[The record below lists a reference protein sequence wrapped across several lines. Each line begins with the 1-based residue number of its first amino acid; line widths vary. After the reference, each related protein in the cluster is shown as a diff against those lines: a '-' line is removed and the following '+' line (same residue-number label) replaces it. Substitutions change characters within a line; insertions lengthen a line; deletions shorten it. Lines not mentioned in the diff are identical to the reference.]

1 MNNDILKKKTF
12 RKMNTALEE
21 YIPFLFR
28 KIPGPSSVKA
38 YRTREHLRLPPD
50 QALLAPIVPG
60 DRWGGEY
67 QNIWLSGEVTV
78 PLEADGKELYLFP
91 DAEAVEYMLFV
102 NGVPNGLVNS
112 KNGFLGGQHIAA
124 LVTGKAKAGETFK
137 VDYECYSGHFCI
149 GTQPYDAYGQDTPAP
164 MADDARTYHGLDL
177 CTVNEDIRKMVFDLS
192 TLLSM
197 ALDAP
202 EDDFAAGK
210 AARVLEKVF
219 PYFILDPIHTP
230 LAELEDSARKIS
242 ALLAPALEKGI
253 QDESRGFVGVIG
265 HSHMDTAWLW
275 PVSETVRK
283 CARTYAEAV
292 TLMDLYP
299 DYSFMQS
306 SSLHL
311 YWMKQH
317 YPALYE
323 RIKEKV
329 KEGRYDM
336 TGGVWVECDC
346 NITGGEAMVRQ
357 FLYGQKFTREEFGY
371 EMESFWLP
379 DTFGYSASTP
389 QIMRGCNVKYF
400 FTTKISWNEVNKF
413 PADTF
418 IWSGLD
424 GSTVLTHFNRMHTM
438 TTPKEIFQSVSAV
451 TDSLHTDS
459 KLMAYGFGDGGG
471 GPTPGMME
479 YLKRVIGLPGLPT
492 VKPITPEQFM
502 KERVEPLKDSLATY
516 DGELYLEFHRGTL
529 TSIHDVKRNNRL
541 AEIALHDLEYLAA
554 LSGKGIHP
562 ETERLWKVLLQ
573 NQFHDIL
580 PGSSIPEVND
590 TAVKEVSALLSETA
604 DYTKA
609 YLADRITPDE
619 NKITFFNTLS
629 FGRST
634 PINVGGSLS
643 LAGYPTESFVDV
655 TGKMRT
661 LIGGL
666 TLPACGAVTASFG
679 KAEKAEK
686 VFLYDGAS
694 LETPLYT
701 VVFDENGYMVSLKD
715 KRTGREVRHDGGHPL
730 GELLAGE
737 DMPSQYE
744 NWETESDFEEKLLP
758 VHTETAPEIISCG
771 AVSFR
776 IRNRYAV
783 GKRSHAVVDTVFYAD
798 DPQID
803 YEMQLD
809 WQEKRTLLKTAFD
822 VNVRSHTVRNEI
834 QYGHVER
841 PTTRNNS
848 WDDAKYEVVN
858 HKWSDISE
866 TRYGVALLNDCKYGI
881 SVRGTLMMLSLHKG
895 GQRPDYRG
903 DAGIHTMRYALLPH
917 VGAFSADTVV
927 RPAYAFNYP
936 VLTAP
941 GALKESFDRMSLS
954 QSNVIIEAVKSPE
967 DGGNG
972 IVLRLYEC
980 EGTASA
986 VVLAWEGM
994 EKAEETN
1001 MLEENAKPLTV
1012 KDHGV
1017 VLEFRPFEIKTIR
1030 IF

>member
-1 MNNDILKKKTF
+1 MKNEILTKKTF

-28 KIPGPSSVKA
+28 KLPGVSAVKA
-38 YRTREHLRLPPD
+38 YCTKEHLRQPPEKS
-50 QALLAPIVPG
+50 LLTPIAPG
-60 DRWGGEY
+60 EKWGGEY
-67 QNIWLSGEVTV
+67 QNLWLSCEVRV
-78 PLEADGKELYLFP
+78 PQEADGKELYLFP

-124 LVTGKAKAGETFK
+124 LITGKAKAGETYQ

-149 GTQPYDAYGQDTPAP
+149 GTQPYEAYGQDEPRP
-164 MADDARTYHGLDL
+164 MEDGCKTYRGLDL

-192 TLLSM
+192 TVLSL

-202 EDDFAAGK
+202 AGDFAAGK
-210 AARVLEKVF
+210 AARALEKVF
-219 PYFILDPIHTP
+219 PYFILDPVHAT
-230 LAELEDSARKIS
+230 LAELEESARTVS
-242 ALLAPALEKGI
+242 SLLAPVLEKGN
-253 QDESRGFVGVIG
+253 QDESRGVVGVIG

-275 PVSETVRK
+275 PVSETIRK

-299 DYSFMQS
+299 DYAFMQS
-306 SSLHL
+306 SSLHM
-311 YWMKQH
+311 YWMKQY

-400 FTTKISWNEVNKF
+400 FTTKISWNEVNHF

-418 IWSGLD
+418 IWSGID

-438 TTPKEIFQSVSAV
+438 TTPKEIFQSA
-451 TDSLHTDS
+451 DAIIDPLHTDS

-479 YLKRVIGLPGLPT
+479 YLKRIIGLPGLPV
-492 VKPITPEQFM
+492 VKPVTPEQFM
-502 KERVEPLKDSLATY
+502 KERVEPLRDSLATY
-516 DGELYLEFHRGTL
+516 EGELYLEFHRGTL
-529 TSIHDVKRNNRL
+529 TSIHEIKRNNRL
-541 AEIALHDLEYLAA
+541 AEIALHDLELFAA
-554 LSGKGIHP
+554 LSGKGAHP
-562 ETERLWKVLLQ
+562 ETERLWKILLK

-590 TAVKEVSALLSETA
+590 TAIKEVRGLLSEA
-604 DYTKA
+604 SDYTKA
-609 YLADRITPDE
+609 YLKECVTPDE
-619 NKITFFNTLS
+619 HKVTFFNTLS
-629 FGRST
+629 FERTSPVRVEGE
-634 PINVGGSLS
+634 IK
-643 LAGYPTESFVDV
+643 LADYPTESYRDV
-655 TGKMRT
+655 TGIMRT
-661 LIGGL
+661 LVGGL
-666 TLPACGAVTASFG
+666 SLPALGAVTAACG
-679 KAEKAEK
+679 EKNAEKT
-686 VFLYDGAS
+686 FNYDGKC
-694 LETPLYT
+694 LETPIYT
-701 VVFDENGYMVSLKD
+701 AIFDENGYIASLTD
-715 KRTGREVRHDGGHPL
+715 KRTGREVGRQGGYPL
-730 GELLAGE
+730 GTLLAGE

-758 VHTETAPEIISCG
+758 ISAEAAPEVISCG
-771 AVSFR
+771 SLSFR
-776 IRNRYAV
+776 LRNRYAV
-783 GKRSHAVVDTVFYAD
+783 GKNSHAVVDTVFYTD
-798 DPQID
+798 NPQID

-809 WQEKRTLLKTAFD
+809 WQEKRTLLKAAFD
-822 VNVRSHTVRNEI
+822 VNVRCHTVRNEI
-834 QYGHVER
+834 QYGHLER

-881 SVRGTLMMLSLHKG
+881 SARGTLLMLSLHKG
-895 GQRPDYRG
+895 GQRPDHRG
-903 DAGIHTMRYALLPH
+903 DAGVHTMRYALLPH
-917 VGAFSADTVV
+917 AGAFSADTVV
-927 RPAYAFNYP
+927 KPAYAFNYP

-941 GALKESFDRMSLS
+941 GELKKPFGGMSLS
-954 QSNVIIEAVKSPE
+954 QSNIIIEAVKSPE
-967 DGGNG
+967 DGGDG

-980 EGTASA
+980 EGAETKAT
-986 VVLAWEGM
+986 LLWNGM

-1001 MLEENAKPLTV
+1001 MLEENAIEIEV
-1012 KDHGV
+1012 KDQSVALTFH
-1017 VLEFRPFEIKTIR
+1017 PFEIKTIR
-1030 IF
+1030 IR